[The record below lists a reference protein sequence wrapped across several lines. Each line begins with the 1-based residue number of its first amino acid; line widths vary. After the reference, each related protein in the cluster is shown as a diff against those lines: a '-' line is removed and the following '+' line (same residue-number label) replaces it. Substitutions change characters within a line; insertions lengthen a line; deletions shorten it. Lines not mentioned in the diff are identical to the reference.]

1 MRPLTKLPSVAA
13 RTFPV
18 VGPHQRRRRPLSNW
32 RRSVSI
38 SSHGSSEDPTQ
49 TSSSDPSC
57 INWLTA
63 LLFWQFNLEVVL
75 LFRAFMTDWLTDWVY
90 HGFARCK
97 LKFDLSRRSAYRLC
111 SRSAAADIHAYIR
124 TYSIRLHKNGVNMTT
139 LMTAR
144 LNEETEIDSTWSCY
158 RRRGGWSCVGGDE
171 VMWIQCWSSS
181 TVRRRHD
188 SVRHLVLLVHRCSR
202 SFSPPCRW
210 RHRTSRDI
218 ATPQRLMTARR
229 RLWKKTNP
237 NQTLSSTSL

>member
-1 MRPLTKLPSVAA
+1 VAGRSGVERDRVQQFLSRRRRHNVDATTDATCNSRRWPHHPHVSTTRRQMATPGHRNQPLRPHCTSMHHFAEFSRRIIYTLCNFYAKKPSNHMRPLTKLPSVAA

-18 VGPHQRRRRPLSNW
+18 VGPRQRRRRPLSNW

-97 LKFDLSRRSAYRLC
+97 LKFDLSRRSAYTDFVPAQPR
-111 SRSAAADIHAYIR
+111 R
-124 TYSIRLHKNGVNMTT
+124 TYMHTYGRIR
-139 LMTAR
+139 
-144 LNEETEIDSTWSCY
+144 
-158 RRRGGWSCVGGDE
+158 
-171 VMWIQCWSSS
+171 
-181 TVRRRHD
+181 
-188 SVRHLVLLVHRCSR
+188 
-202 SFSPPCRW
+202 
-210 RHRTSRDI
+210 
-218 ATPQRLMTARR
+218 
-229 RLWKKTNP
+229 
-237 NQTLSSTSL
+237 